1 MPEFAFATLV
11 ASDSYAKGAQVVAA
25 ALRELHPS
33 PPTPPE
39 VEFETVCIV
48 TPETVDVGTIKALR
62 KAFDVVIGVEVIDE
76 HQVAGLALLGE
87 LHAVYMSNTPFVHS
101 YVDSLCDVVGRPDLR
116 SVLTKLH
123 VFRLTQY
130 SKVIFLDADV
140 LPVRP
145 LSHLFTLPYEF
156 SAVPDVGWPDIFNS
170 GMMVLTPGE
179 GKFQEVRHLAKT
191 QGSWDGGDQGVLNEW
206 RGEDWHR
213 LSFTYNTTP
222 TAAYTYVL

>member
-1 MPEFAFATLV
+1 MNIKRLDLLCWVRPRADICCITRGWTLICPH
-11 ASDSYAKGAQVVAA
+11 YI
-25 ALRELHPS
+25 R
-33 PPTPPE
+33 
-39 VEFETVCIV
+39 I
-48 TPETVDVGTIKALR
+48 I
-62 KAFDVVIGVEVIDE
+62 
-76 HQVAGLALLGE
+76 
-87 LHAVYMSNTPFVHS
+87 
-101 YVDSLCDVVGRPDLR
+101 GRPDLS
-116 SVLTKLH
+116 SVLTKIH

-145 LSHLFTLPYEF
+145 LSHLFTLPHEF

-179 GKFQEVRHLAKT
+179 DKFQQIRELVKIR
-191 QGSWDGGDQGVLNEW
+191 GSWDGGDQGILNEW

-222 TAAYTYVL
+222 TAAYTYVLFLHRLLNCKTNDLLYF